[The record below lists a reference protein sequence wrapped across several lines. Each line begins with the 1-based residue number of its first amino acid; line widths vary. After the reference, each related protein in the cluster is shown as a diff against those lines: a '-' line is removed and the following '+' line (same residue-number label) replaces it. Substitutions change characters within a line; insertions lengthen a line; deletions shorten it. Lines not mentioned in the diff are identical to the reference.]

1 MNAKI
6 PTSMSK
12 NLDDSCEAP
21 DDLSEADAQRFA
33 VQLRAALVGASEAL
47 HQHDFRLI
55 RPVATTTWAAG
66 TRGHYHAAP
75 ELFVQISGWTEFSFP
90 GSRCRLEA
98 GQVLLLPPH
107 LLHAERVGPDGG
119 EPFSNLVL
127 YVDGANL
134 SVHLARERRAGAPG
148 VAYLES
154 YQGAPSASVAQWL
167 HEASDAS
174 VLNRGPQLEPTEAPG
189 VTDAVGQRLEQRRA
203 ASLVVAALSRT
214 WQLLGPVGGG
224 RSGSSALVAK
234 TRLWVKNQLGDA
246 SLSVQGLAQQAG
258 CTPDHLSQRF
268 RQETGELLIAYIGR
282 LRLERACQL
291 LRHTDLSIKEVAWAC
306 GYNRSGYFIQT
317 FRRAHGTTPQVWRLA
332 K

>member
-1 MNAKI
+1 
-6 PTSMSK
+6 MSK
-12 NLDDSCEAP
+12 NLDDSCQAP
-21 DDLSEADAQRFA
+21 DDLSEAEAHRLA
-33 VQLRAALVGASEAL
+33 VELRAALAGATEGL
-47 HQHDFRLI
+47 HQNELQLI
-55 RPVATTTWAAG
+55 RPKPTTHWAPG
-66 TRGHYHAAP
+66 SRGHYHAAP

-90 GSRCRLEA
+90 GDSCRLDA

-119 EPFSNLVL
+119 KPFSNLVL

-134 SVHLARERRAGAPG
+134 SVHLANERRAGEPG

-174 VLNRGPQLEPTEAPG
+174 VLTRTPQEATGDVPDRR
-189 VTDAVGQRLEQRRA
+189 DAVRQRLEQRRA

-214 WQLLGPVGGG
+214 WQLLGAVGEA

-258 CTPDHLSQRF
+258 CSADHLSQRF
-268 RQETGELLIAYIGR
+268 RRETGELLVAYIGR

-306 GYNRSGYFIQT
+306 GYSRPGYFSQT
-317 FRRAHGTTPQVWRLA
+317 FRRAHGTTPQAWRLA